1 MKNIFFATVLLL
13 STTLDVF
20 AQRTDLKTGINQ
32 TINSYYNVKD
42 ALAKSDANKANQ
54 LAKVLNEEIHTLD
67 KAKLS
72 KADLVFT
79 NKMDYDS
86 KHISEVVDIAHQR
99 EHFNSLS
106 TSLYYLIKDLH
117 VNERIV
123 FRMICSIN
131 KQYFL
136 SDKPAGAD
144 PYFGATRFT
153 TVSEK
158 IQPGNK

>member
-1 MKNIFFATVLLL
+1 MRNIFFATVLLL
-13 STTLDVF
+13 GSTFNIF
-20 AQRTDLKTGINQ
+20 AQGKELKTGINQ
-32 TINSYYNVKD
+32 IINSYYDVKD

-54 LAKVLNEEIHTLD
+54 LAKNLNVKIHALD

-106 TSLYYLIKDLH
+106 TNLYYLIKDLH
-117 VNERIV
+117 MNERFV

-153 TVSEK
+153 TVGEK

>member
-13 STTLDVF
+13 ASTSNVF
-20 AQRTDLKTGINQ
+20 AQETDLKIGINQ
-32 TINSYYNVKD
+32 TISSYYNVKD
-42 ALAKSDANKANQ
+42 ALAKGDAKKANQ
-54 LAKVLNEEIHTLD
+54 LAKVLNVKVHALD
-67 KAKLS
+67 EAKLT
-72 KADLVFT
+72 KADLVFK

-106 TSLYYLIKDLH
+106 TNLYYLIKDLH
-117 VNERIV
+117 LNDRTV

-136 SDKPAGAD
+136 SDKPVGAD
-144 PYFGATRFT
+144 PYFAATHFT

-158 IQPGNK
+158 IQPANK